1 MEGVDPP
8 GLTIGR
14 REALTASTLGIGSL
28 LLPAAG
34 AAASP
39 GTFVFEPS
47 AFTYTTETVVAA
59 WLPFDSAD
67 EAAYGIQSTALDPD
81 DEESEVEQEFGP
93 GVVARRVDRDG
104 LKAYLTIGGTGG
116 ENGDPE
122 VTGKPGGSATSP
134 IFEPIDLTPSFS
146 EWRMHN
152 SVSVITLEA
161 TPHLD
166 FTINVMSGQGGASGT
181 LTLATLVLH
190 SVSNMTSAPN
200 NAVNL
205 AAYVTTAPKVGA
217 AQTVLRRTASIPDG
231 TTNRHIVINLG
242 LSGRSFTGGDAVTVR
257 IYPYATDPARDE
269 VRFRRFN
276 SDPAPQAL
284 TAADVVD
291 DRVNAILD
299 GSQNWM
305 AAFIG
310 TYDPPPDS
318 QGSDGPQEDE
328 D

>member
-1 MEGVDPP
+1 MGDVDRP

-39 GTFVFEPS
+39 GTLVFEPS
-47 AFTYTTETVVAA
+47 AFTYTTETTIAA

-67 EAAYGIQSTALDPD
+67 EDAYERQSQTVEAGDGGGEP
-81 DEESEVEQEFGP
+81 EVEFEFGP
-93 GVVARRVDRDG
+93 GVVARRVDGDG
-104 LKAYLTIGGTGG
+104 LTAYLTIGGTRG
-116 ENGDPE
+116 EDGDPE

-134 IFEPIDLTPSFS
+134 IEPIDLTPSYS

-152 SVSVITLEA
+152 SASVNTLET

-166 FTINVMSGQGGASGT
+166 FTINVMSGQGDVSGT

-190 SVSNMTSAPN
+190 SVSNMSSAPN

-205 AAYVTTAPKVGA
+205 AAYVTAPGESGA
-217 AQTVLRRTASIPDG
+217 VTVLRRTASIPG
-231 TTNRHIVINLG
+231 GVTNRHIVINLG
-242 LSGRSFTGGDAVTVR
+242 LSGRSFTGGDAVKVR

-276 SDPAPQAL
+276 SDPAPQPL
-284 TAADVVD
+284 TGADQLDAA
-291 DRVNAILD
+291 RVNAILD
-299 GSQNWM
+299 ESQNWM
-305 AAFIG
+305 AAFVG
-310 TYDPPPDS
+310 TYVGPP
-318 QGSDGPQEDE
+318 ED
-328 D
+328 